1 MMMKAAKR
9 SRQMGTVMLCLLV
22 AAPLWAQGTLATI
35 SGAITNSSGQAIPN
49 ARVSVENLTSGQM
62 KETQTGA
69 DGHYSA
75 PGLMP
80 GDYEISVR
88 AQGFSTQEGRVT
100 LQAGASRTMDLVLAG
115 LGNGEAPS
123 LQGLGF
129 PSSAT
134 QGSAREQALLN
145 KRSHMLQIH
154 QKLGMLTAIPMMA
167 MLFTGPGAKG
177 HHGLPGSASGRN
189 LHMGLGIVASGMYWA
204 TAYYAIRA
212 PKVPGAHSYGLIRLH
227 KILAWI
233 HGPGMIITP
242 ILGEIAYSQLNRG
255 ERIHGIARYHS
266 VAAYTTAIAYGAA
279 LLSVSFK

>member
-9 SRQMGTVMLCLLV
+9 SWQMGTVVLCLLV

-35 SGAITNSSGQAIPN
+35 SGTITDSSGQAISN
-49 ARVSVENLTSGQM
+49 ATVSVDNLTSGQM

-69 DGHYSA
+69 DGRYNMTS
-75 PGLMP
+75 LTP
-80 GDYEISVR
+80 GDYEITVR
-88 AQGFSTQEGRVT
+88 AQGFSTREDRVT
-100 LQAGASRTMDLVLAG
+100 LQAGASGTMDLVLDA
-115 LGNGEAPS
+115 LSNGEGPS
-123 LQGLGF
+123 LQSLGF

-154 QKLGMLTAIPMMA
+154 QKLGMLTAIPMVA

-189 LHMGLGIVASGMYWA
+189 LHMGLGILTSGMYWT

-212 PKVPGAHSYGLIRLH
+212 PKIPGTKSYGLIRLH
-227 KILAWI
+227 KILAWV

-242 ILGEIAYSQLNRG
+242 ILGAIAYSQLNRG
-255 ERIHGIARYHS
+255 ERIHGIAKYHS

>member
-1 MMMKAAKR
+1 MMTRAAKR
-9 SRQMGTVMLCLLV
+9 CWQVGTVVLCLLV

-35 SGAITNSSGQAIPN
+35 SGTITDSSGQAISN
-49 ARVSVENLTSGQM
+49 ATVSVDNLTSGQM

-69 DGHYSA
+69 DGRYNMTS
-75 PGLMP
+75 LTP
-80 GDYEISVR
+80 GDYEITVR
-88 AQGFSTQEGRVT
+88 AQGFSTREDRVT
-100 LQAGASRTMDLVLAG
+100 LQAGASGTMDLVLDA
-115 LGNGEAPS
+115 LSNGEGPS
-123 LQGLGF
+123 LQSLGF

-154 QKLGMLTAIPMMA
+154 QKLGMLTAIPMVA

-189 LHMGLGIVASGMYWA
+189 LHMGLGILTSGMYWT

-212 PKVPGAHSYGLIRLH
+212 PKIPGTKSYGLIRLH
-227 KILAWI
+227 KILAWV

-242 ILGEIAYSQLNRG
+242 ILGAIAYSQLNRG
-255 ERIHGIARYHS
+255 ERIHGIAKYHS

>member
-9 SRQMGTVMLCLLV
+9 SWQMGTVVLCLLV

-35 SGAITNSSGQAIPN
+35 SGTITDSSGQAISN
-49 ARVSVENLTSGQM
+49 ATVSVDNLTSGQM

-69 DGHYSA
+69 DGRYNMT
-75 PGLMP
+75 GLAP
-80 GDYEISVR
+80 GDYEITVR
-88 AQGFSTQEGRVT
+88 AQGFSTREDRVT
-100 LQAGASRTMDLVLAG
+100 LQAGASGTMDLVLDA
-115 LGNGEAPS
+115 LSNGEGPS
-123 LQGLGF
+123 LQSLGF

-154 QKLGMLTAIPMMA
+154 QKLGMLTAIPMVA

-189 LHMGLGIVASGMYWA
+189 LHMGLGILTSGMYWT

-212 PKVPGAHSYGLIRLH
+212 PKIPGTKSYGLIRLH
-227 KILAWI
+227 KILAWV

-242 ILGEIAYSQLNRG
+242 ILGAIAYSQLNRG
-255 ERIHGIARYHS
+255 ERIHGIAKYHS